1 MREAELAEEMRTT
14 SIEGGRANRAVAHAL
29 GRARREMSAVD
40 GEAQHAALQAAVE
53 QLAPG
58 MEKLAEEQHAGNDP
72 TAAKLSPRTRRRK
85 ATQLA
90 SKKVVAALYS
100 AALGELGEEL
110 AHTRAAVV
118 MSSLGEGELE
128 RLRAAIRDKDATIHR
143 LSLDLLQAWPCT
155 CRGMPCAM
163 HTPPCTTTHH
173 APCNTRHACT
183 PTPRPYS
190 RRP

>member
-1 MREAELAEEMRTT
+1 
-14 SIEGGRANRAVAHAL
+14 
-29 GRARREMSAVD
+29 MSAVD

-155 CRGMPCAM
+155 CRGMPCAICT
-163 HTPPCTTTHH
+163 HRHAPPRIAHH
-173 APCNTRHACT
+173 APRDTRHACT

-190 RRP
+190 RRA